1 MFKPT
6 QNKYP
11 IQSPKVAAMN
21 EFIRLHSIQT
31 PYPVFK
37 APIQPH
43 GNDLSSISFA
53 LDSQNQLF

>member
-6 QNKYP
+6 QTKYP
-11 IQSPKVAAMN
+11 IQSPKVAAMT
-21 EFIRLHSIQT
+21 ELIRLHSIQT

-37 APIQPH
+37 TPIQPH
-43 GNDLSSISFA
+43 GNDLSQLNFV